1 MNKLSPIYIL
11 PSELLAEIFLLL
23 QPCTDAG
30 AEATRRPGPYTWIR
44 VTHVCHHF
52 RQVARENP
60 RLWSYIEL
68 PRNSNVPVF
77 HMLERSKQ
85 APLAFK
91 AHLEW
96 LQPEAYGRQAQSN
109 SMKVAVNAV
118 LAQFHRV
125 FSIRVCAHNT
135 IMKSIIEKFGGS
147 LPLLY
152 SIVLDNCSSRSL
164 ASPPAFPSTGDL
176 PRLERVHL
184 TGYPISS
191 IRQFLRRVPRLKY
204 LKIPQFTDSDSM
216 SALLAILQSLPLLE
230 SLILSRGML
239 STKLDT
245 APIAQATLPKL
256 SYLSFAL
263 KDTHC
268 AKFLDSL
275 IIPSNTAMSITVD
288 AGIFDVDNAA
298 GAVLSVVSKVKGAGI
313 SGPLI
318 SLASASIDIQ
328 QKIPVLVVK
337 AWSQGATL
345 SLDEKACTF
354 RNTSNPRL
362 TIMVPD
368 HIPIAEKV
376 LDTLCRERL
385 FSDVSTLAIT
395 GLDRTSSETWI
406 QRLDRMRCVE
416 KLTVNESSSGT
427 LTGIL
432 EAVTTDVLDKYPQVA
447 LLPNLTNVHL
457 HCGAFLHPFLHYT
470 SGPPPLRASS
480 LRYALQWRM
489 DNGYKLGLLRLSQT
503 RNFLTPDELKPIVGE
518 LQWTIE
524 EARQGYR
531 QMS

>member
-1 MNKLSPIYIL
+1 
-11 PSELLAEIFLLL
+11 
-23 QPCTDAG
+23 
-30 AEATRRPGPYTWIR
+30 
-44 VTHVCHHF
+44 
-52 RQVARENP
+52 
-60 RLWSYIEL
+60 
-68 PRNSNVPVF
+68 
-77 HMLERSKQ
+77 
-85 APLAFK
+85 
-91 AHLEW
+91 
-96 LQPEAYGRQAQSN
+96 
-109 SMKVAVNAV
+109 
-118 LAQFHRV
+118 
-125 FSIRVCAHNT
+125 
-135 IMKSIIEKFGGS
+135 
-147 LPLLY
+147 
-152 SIVLDNCSSRSL
+152 
-164 ASPPAFPSTGDL
+164 
-176 PRLERVHL
+176 
-184 TGYPISS
+184 
-191 IRQFLRRVPRLKY
+191 
-204 LKIPQFTDSDSM
+204 M

-275 IIPSNTAMSITVD
+275 IIPSDTAMSITVD

-298 GAVLSVVSKVKGAGI
+298 GAVLSVVSKVKGAGV

-337 AWSQGATL
+337 AWPQVATL

-362 TIMVPD
+362 IIMVPD

-524 EARQGYR
+524 EAR
-531 QMS
+531 